1 LISGRGSNMV
11 AILDRIRSGDLDA
24 DVALVI
30 SNEPAAPGV
39 KLARDRGVETIVVDH
54 RQSASREEHDRRM
67 AEALESRDVRLI
79 CLAGYMRIL
88 SPWFV
93 RRFSGRILNIHPSLL
108 PSFPGRKAQRDAL
121 EYGAKVSGCTVH
133 LVDEGVD
140 TGAILLQASV
150 PVLDDDTPET
160 LSARIL
166 EREHRLY
173 PEAIALFFSGELRGV
188 RNGARRNTRTGS

>member
-1 LISGRGSNMV
+1 
-11 AILDRIRSGDLDA
+11 
-24 DVALVI
+24 
-30 SNEPAAPGV
+30 
-39 KLARDRGVETIVVDH
+39 
-54 RQSASREEHDRRM
+54 
-67 AEALESRDVRLI
+67 
-79 CLAGYMRIL
+79 
-88 SPWFV
+88 
-93 RRFSGRILNIHPSLL
+93 
-108 PSFPGRKAQRDAL
+108 
-121 EYGAKVSGCTVH
+121 
-133 LVDEGVD
+133 VDEGVD